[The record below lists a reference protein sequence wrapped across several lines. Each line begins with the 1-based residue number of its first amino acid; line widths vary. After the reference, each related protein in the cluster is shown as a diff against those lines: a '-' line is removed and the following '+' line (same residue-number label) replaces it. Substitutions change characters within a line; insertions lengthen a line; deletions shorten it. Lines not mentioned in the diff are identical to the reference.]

1 MISNINGRIPVV
13 EVVVAIMRIVGG
25 DGGGGSHIL
34 LGNKR

>member
-1 MISNINGRIPVV
+1 MGDNINGCIPVV
-13 EVVVAIMRIVGG
+13 EVEVAIMRIVGG